1 MREVLDNDITFCD
14 PTEVQAKF
22 FLLYFTATWC
32 GPCQKI
38 KPLLYK
44 LSEGFSD
51 DVCEFCLCDIEENS
65 ELSDNFKVRAVP
77 TFVLMRGNVFVGET
91 SGSDILKVHALLKQH
106 LPPQVS
112 TEGEHDLAED

>member
-1 MREVLDNDITFCD
+1 MREVLDNNITFCD
-14 PTEVQAKF
+14 LTEVQAKF
-22 FLLYFTATWC
+22 FLLYFTAKWC
-32 GPCQKI
+32 GPCQMI

-51 DVCEFCLCDIEENS
+51 DVCEFCLCDIDENS

-106 LPPQVS
+106 LPQAS
-112 TEGEHDLAED
+112 TESGHELVED

>member
-44 LSEGFSD
+44 LSEGFST
-51 DVCEFCLCDIEENS
+51 DVCEFCLCDIDENS

-91 SGSDILKVHALLKQH
+91 SGSDILKVLALLKQH
-106 LPPQVS
+106 LPPQGS
-112 TEGEHDLAED
+112 IASDHTEAE